1 MKNSGPGLIII
12 VLLLAAASGCGVR
25 VAGDVP
31 VEMRDGV
38 NLMTDIYLPSGSGP
52 FPVILTRLAYGTKS
66 EYAFQP
72 AIGYLGPSLGSAHRH

>member
-1 MKNSGPGLIII
+1 MKISRPGLIII

-38 NLMTDIYLPSGSGP
+38 NLMTDIYLPSGGGP
-52 FPVILTRLAYGTKS
+52 FPVILSRLPY
-66 EYAFQP
+66 
-72 AIGYLGPSLGSAHRH
+72 